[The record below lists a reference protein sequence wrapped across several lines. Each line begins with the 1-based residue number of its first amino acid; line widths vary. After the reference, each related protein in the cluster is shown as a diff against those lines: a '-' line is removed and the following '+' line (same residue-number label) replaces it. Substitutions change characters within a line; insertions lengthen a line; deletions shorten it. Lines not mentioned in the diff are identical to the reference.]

1 MLKVLS
7 DKSKFEILKTLTSQK
22 LYGSQIAEMLNLTNA
37 ILSYHMSALAHLQL
51 IFVDKDN
58 NKVFYT
64 LNKNKLKEYLTTLE
78 NLFF

>member
-1 MLKVLS
+1 
-7 DKSKFEILKTLTSQK
+7 
-22 LYGSQIAEMLNLTNA
+22 MLNLTNA
-37 ILSYHMSALAHLQL
+37 TVSYHMSALANLQL
-51 IFVDKDN
+51 ILVDKDN